1 MTEDN
6 WLGKIKVVI
15 FDMDGTLYQED
26 TFMER
31 YIRYLLEGTEHEAD
45 TEAAIS
51 MGKAIRS
58 GEHFFGLGHFYH
70 LKDDLLVVRLEDG
83 LARGYAWDGSSVPM
97 RKKVYKFDSI
107 LDGELLHIGD
117 PWCIAAMFSH
127 KYKLPAMKLNEAFNR
142 VRREMLAAPHRFEV
156 HGGLMQAIGELGV
169 EKRVLMTNT
178 HQASG
183 AEFLEFMRIGHV
195 FDEIC
200 CGAGKPA
207 GLDAYLA
214 SLLRQGYQADEIL
227 SVGDNPWN
235 DLHPAKRIGGRTC
248 FISPYP
254 SRDAEAWDLRLTTLD
269 ELEWLLRALNKRK
282 TKEEMHV
289 WHESC

>member
-58 GEHFFGLGHFYH
+58 GEHFFGFGHFYH

-97 RKKVYKFDSI
+97 RKKFTNSI
-107 LDGELLHIGD
+107 RSWTG
-117 PWCIAAMFSH
+117 
-127 KYKLPAMKLNEAFNR
+127 N
-142 VRREMLAAPHRFEV
+142 
-156 HGGLMQAIGELGV
+156 
-169 EKRVLMTNT
+169 
-178 HQASG
+178 
-183 AEFLEFMRIGHV
+183 
-195 FDEIC
+195 
-200 CGAGKPA
+200 
-207 GLDAYLA
+207 
-214 SLLRQGYQADEIL
+214 
-227 SVGDNPWN
+227 
-235 DLHPAKRIGGRTC
+235 C
-248 FISPYP
+248 FISAIRGALRPCSAINTSVYH
-254 SRDAEAWDLRLTTLD
+254 EAGR
-269 ELEWLLRALNKRK
+269 
-282 TKEEMHV
+282 
-289 WHESC
+289 SF